1 MSFEG
6 LAARLAHV
14 RAEIARGQARGGW
27 SRPVTI
33 VAVTKGFGVD
43 AVQAALEAGLPD
55 IGENRVQEALEKM
68 ATPVGPR
75 ATWHLIGPLQRNKA
89 KLVPGRF
96 ALVHSLDSLELA
108 QELDRRSTA
117 PQRVLLQ
124 VNVAGEE
131 QKSGCTPAEVPAVV
145 RQITALSM
153 LRLDGLMMLA

>member
-27 SRPVTI
+27 SHPVTI

-55 IGENRVQEALEKM
+55 IGENRVQEAVEKM

-75 ATWHLIGPLQRNKA
+75 ETWHLIAHLQRHKA
-89 KLVPGRF
+89 KLVPGHY
-96 ALVHSLDSLELA
+96 ALVRQRDSA
-108 QELDRRSTA
+108 Q
-117 PQRVLLQ
+117 
-124 VNVAGEE
+124 
-131 QKSGCTPAEVPAVV
+131 
-145 RQITALSM
+145 
-153 LRLDGLMMLA
+153 